1 MLMEPFDLL
10 GPLPPKQSTTVLEAS
25 AGTGKTYALAG
36 LVTRYIAEGV
46 ATLDQMLLITFSRAA
61 TRELRERVRS
71 QLVDTVAALDDP
83 ADDADDLIRHLAD
96 TDADELARRRDRLRD
111 ALSDFDAATIA
122 TTHEFCSL
130 VLRSLGIAGDT
141 DSGTRLVESL
151 DDLVTEVVSDLYLT
165 TYGGLRE
172 APELTYPAAL
182 SLARQVVADP
192 GAQLRPLHTE
202 ADSLAAQR
210 MSFATKVIE
219 ELEHRKRR
227 LGVLSFDDL
236 LSRLA
241 VALQADDAPARD
253 RMRRRWPIVMVDEFQ
268 DTDPVQWQVISRAFV
283 GYSAVILIGDPKQ
296 AIYAFRGGDIVTYL
310 QAARSAGQRHTL
322 AQNWRSDKVLVDS
335 LQTVLQGAA
344 LGDEDIVVHP
354 IEACNAGHRLSGAP
368 HNDPFRLRVV
378 DRTEFGT
385 PQRKTIPIAALRPF
399 IAKDLAADISLL
411 LASGARFD
419 GEPITAGDI
428 AVIIERALDAGPC
441 RDALLE
447 LGIPVVYSG
456 DTDVFGSPAAQDWL
470 RLLDAFDTPNR
481 SGVVRAAATTMFF
494 GHTAQE
500 LATGGEGLTDR
511 LTTTIRHWAGLARE
525 HGIAA
530 VYEAAQSAGMTER
543 VLAHWGGER
552 HMTDLAHVGQL
563 LHETAHRERYH
574 LPALRDWLRRQ
585 LADRSG
591 PAERNRRLDSD
602 AAAVQIMTVWRSKGL
617 QFPVVYLPFAFNRN
631 VRTDEVLRYHDDA
644 GTRCLHVGGDGA
656 ADRADVEARARAEI
670 AGENLR
676 LTYVALTRAQSQV
689 VAWWAPSW
697 DERDGGLSRLLR
709 GRQHGQTMVPD
720 SLVPPTISDD
730 EARAHFDRWQQA
742 GGPVIEQAI
751 PAQPAPPQVYSPPWD
766 LEVRHFHRKIDTAW
780 RRTSYSALIRAAED
794 QPIGSEPESA
804 LLDDE
809 SSDIAN
815 ASGAPEPL
823 AGDLPSPMSD
833 LPAGAAFGSL
843 VHAVLEHADPLAADL
858 QAELAARIAE
868 QTGLWNVAVPTAELA
883 AALVPMH
890 DTPLGPLAPGL
901 TLRQIGLRDR
911 LRELD
916 FEIPLNGGQFR
927 GDRGMDLLLG
937 QAGDL
942 VAQLLPAGDPL
953 HAYGA
958 RLQSDALGRQKLR
971 GYLSGSIDA
980 VLRVPGRQG
989 HRYVIVDYKTNR
1001 LGEFG
1006 TQNTAADYTAP
1017 ALAEA
1022 MMHSDY
1028 PLQALLYSVVLHRFL
1043 RWRLPD
1049 YTPERHLGGVLY
1061 LFVRGMCGPD
1071 TPEPDGQPCG
1081 VFSWQPPAGL
1091 ISRLSDLLDQG
1102 ADP

>member
-1 MLMEPFDLL
+1 MQPFDLL
-10 GPLPPKQSTTVLEAS
+10 GPLPPMQSTTVLEAS

-36 LVTRYIAEGV
+36 LVTRYLAEGV

-61 TRELRERVRS
+61 TRELRERVRT
-71 QLVDTVAALDDP
+71 QLVNTVAALSDP
-83 ADDADDLIRHLAD
+83 PDNADDLIRHLTD
-96 TDADELARRRDRLRD
+96 GDADELALRRDRLRD
-111 ALSDFDAATIA
+111 ALANFDAATIA
-122 TTHEFCSL
+122 TTHEFCGL

-151 DDLVTEVVSDLYLT
+151 DDLVTEVASDLYLT
-165 TYGGLRE
+165 DYGALRE
-172 APELTYPAAL
+172 EPDLTYPDAL
-182 SLARQVVADP
+182 ALARAVVADP

-202 ADSLAAQR
+202 VDSLAAQR
-210 MSFATKVIE
+210 MSFATKVLE
-219 ELEHRKRR
+219 ELEHRKRQM
-227 LGVLSFDDL
+227 GVLSFDDL

-241 VALQADDAPARD
+241 IALQADDAPARD
-253 RMRRRWPIVMVDEFQ
+253 RMRRRWPIVLVDEFQ

-283 GYSAVILIGDPKQ
+283 GHSAVVLIGDPKQ

-310 QAARSAGQRHTL
+310 QAARSAGQRYTL

-354 IEACNAGHRLSGAP
+354 IEARNLSHRLTGAP
-368 HNDPFRLRVV
+368 RGEPFRLRVV
-378 DRTEFGT
+378 ARTEFGT
-385 PQRKTIPIAALRPF
+385 PQRKTISIAALRPF
-399 IAKDLAADISLL
+399 IAKDLAADISVL
-411 LASGARFD
+411 LASGAHFGGR
-419 GEPITAGDI
+419 PITAGDI
-428 AVIIERALDAGPC
+428 AVIVDRARDAEPC

-456 DTDVFGSPAAQDWL
+456 DTDVFGSAAAQDWL
-470 RLLDAFDTPNR
+470 RLLDAFDAPNR

-494 GHTAQE
+494 GHTVEE
-500 LATGGEGLTDR
+500 LATGGEALTDQ

-525 HGIAA
+525 HGIAT

-574 LPALRDWLRRQ
+574 PPALRDWLRRQ
-585 LADRSG
+585 LQDRGG

-602 AAAVQIMTVWRSKGL
+602 AAAVQIMTVWRSKGQ

-631 VRTDEVLRYHDDA
+631 IQTDAVLRYHDDSGA
-644 GTRCLHVGGDGA
+644 RCLHVGGDGA

-670 AGENLR
+670 AGENVR

-709 GRQHGQTMVPD
+709 GRHHGDTVVPD
-720 SLVPPTISDD
+720 SLVPQTISDD
-730 EARAHFDRWQQA
+730 DALAHFALWQQA
-742 GGPVIEQAI
+742 GGPVIEEAI
-751 PAQPAPPQVYSPPWD
+751 PVKPAPPQVYSPPWD
-766 LEVRHFHRKIDTAW
+766 LDVRHFHRKVDTAW

-809 SSDIAN
+809 SGDIAN
-815 ASGAPEPL
+815 ASSTPEPL
-823 AGDLPSPMSD
+823 SGNLPSPMSN

-843 VHAVLEHADPLAADL
+843 VHAVLEHADPLAIDL
-858 QAELAARIAE
+858 QAELADRINE
-868 QTGLWNVAVPTAELA
+868 QAGLWNVTVPTTELA

-901 TLRQIGLRDR
+901 TLRQIGLKDR

-937 QAGDL
+937 EAGDL
-942 VAQLLPAGDPL
+942 VAALLPASDPL
-953 HAYGA
+953 YAYGA

-980 VLRVPGRQG
+980 VLRVPGRRG

-1006 TQNTAADYTAP
+1006 TENTAADYTAS
-1017 ALAEA
+1017 AMAEA

-1049 YTPERHLGGVLY
+1049 YTPERHLGGVMY
-1061 LFVRGMCGPD
+1061 LFVRGMCGPA

-1091 ISRLSDLLDQG
+1091 VSRLSDLLDQG